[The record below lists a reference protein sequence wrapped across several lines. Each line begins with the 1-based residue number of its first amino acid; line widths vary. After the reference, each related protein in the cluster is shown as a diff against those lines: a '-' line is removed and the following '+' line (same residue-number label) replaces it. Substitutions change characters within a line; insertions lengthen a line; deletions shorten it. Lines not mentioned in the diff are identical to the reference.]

1 MSGERPAESFE
12 ARLALVCEDAP
23 ERQAVMKGALE
34 QIGFTMLAVK
44 NADEAIARLRRDV
57 YELVIIDE
65 HYQGATPL
73 DNAVLAAVRPM
84 TMAQRRWMFV
94 ALVGR
99 EFKTF
104 DNAMAFARSVNV
116 VVNVNDLPHLPAIL
130 KKGITEHVEF
140 YRAFRQ
146 VLTDA
151 GKKQPTRRGLR
162 RSLEQGDTPP
172 RTPRSTVV
180 ARLTACSSLH
190 PPKTRN
196 RDCAGKARAR
206 TWTVRRLAALGG
218 RWRQRVLPK

>member
-1 MSGERPAESFE
+1 VSPEGQPGAESFE
-12 ARLALVCEDAP
+12 ARVALVCEDAP
-23 ERQAVMKGALE
+23 ERQAVIKAALE

-44 NADEAIARLRRDV
+44 NADDAVERMRRDV

-65 HYQGATPL
+65 QYQGATPL
-73 DNAVLAAVRPM
+73 DNAVLAAVRAM
-84 TMAQRRWMFV
+84 TMSQRRWMFV

-116 VVNVNDLPHLPAIL
+116 VVNVNDLPHFPAIL

-151 GKKQPTRRGLR
+151 GKR
-162 RSLEQGDTPP
+162 
-172 RTPRSTVV
+172 
-180 ARLTACSSLH
+180 
-190 PPKTRN
+190 
-196 RDCAGKARAR
+196 
-206 TWTVRRLAALGG
+206 
-218 RWRQRVLPK
+218 

>member
-1 MSGERPAESFE
+1 MGPESYD

-23 ERQAVMKGALE
+23 ERQAIIKAALE
-34 QIGFTMLAVK
+34 QIGFAMLAVK
-44 NADEAIARLRRDV
+44 NADEAVERMRRDV
-57 YELVIIDE
+57 YELVILDE
-65 HYQGATPL
+65 QYQGATPL
-73 DNAVLAAVRPM
+73 DNPVLAAIRGM

-116 VVNVNDLPHLPAIL
+116 VVNVNDLPHFPAIL

-151 GKKQPTRRGLR
+151 GKR
-162 RSLEQGDTPP
+162 
-172 RTPRSTVV
+172 
-180 ARLTACSSLH
+180 
-190 PPKTRN
+190 
-196 RDCAGKARAR
+196 
-206 TWTVRRLAALGG
+206 
-218 RWRQRVLPK
+218 